1 MRILRYI
8 TVLLA
13 ALALAACE
21 NTPKEIIVKPGDAVT
36 VNFRAGAAAT
46 KTTFVEQTAAG
57 YFPVRWTDT
66 DNVAVSM
73 NADGWQ
79 TLAAVPSESK
89 ATATFS
95 GEFVAAESY
104 RFYAVSPAAAVK
116 DMNTAKGAWLLNI
129 PWAQTPVAGSAD
141 PRAIIIGAS
150 TIETANLP
158 NPVSFLFGHLTA
170 YMRLS
175 LTGLTSAY
183 GAVSSIDIVCERPFA
198 GDWYYSLSDGSF
210 TSRDASRSVHLTTSS
225 VEDLWIACAPV
236 DMSQQEFTVTVNC
249 ATGSV
254 RRTVTFPSNR
264 KYVSGMV
271 SSVEIDMSS
280 ATPVSAAASEASFLE
295 NTVPGFYPVDNFGSS
310 EPLPSSELWRYTQVR
325 YKAGRDQLSR
335 EYIGN
340 SVNFSIVSPASRTV
354 VSMGGIPSAAAVGS
368 SFTLSYTSASD
379 LGGASHSFS
388 VTVVK
393 EDGAMLWL
401 LGSEGEKFIVKK

>member
-1 MRILRYI
+1 MKVLRYI

-95 GEFVAAESY
+95 GEFIAAESY
-104 RFYAVSPAAAVK
+104 RFYAVSPTAAVK

-170 YMRLS
+170 YIRLT

-183 GAVSSIDIVCERPFA
+183 GAVSSIDIVCKRPFA

-264 KYVSGMV
+264 QYVSGMV
-271 SSVEIDMSS
+271 SSVEIDMST
-280 ATPVSAAASEASFLE
+280 ATPVSAAASEVSFLE
-295 NTVPGFYPVDNFGSS
+295 NTVPGFYPSSGSAVTY
-310 EPLPSSELWRYTQVR
+310 R
-325 YKAGRDQLSR
+325 AGVDQLSR

-340 SVNFSIVSPASRTV
+340 TVNFSIVSPASRTV

-368 SFTLSYTSASD
+368 TFTLSYTSASD
-379 LGGASHSFS
+379 LGGASESYS

-401 LGSEGEKFIVKK
+401 LGPAGEKFIVKK

>member
-13 ALALAACE
+13 VLAFAACE
-21 NTPKEIIVKPGDAVT
+21 NTPKEIKVKPGDAVT
-36 VNFRAGAAAT
+36 VNFRAGADAT
-46 KTTFVEQTAAG
+46 KTTFTEQTAAG

-66 DNVAVSM
+66 DNVAVSL

-79 TLAAVPSESK
+79 TLAAVPSDSK

-95 GEFVAAESY
+95 GEFIAAESY

-129 PWAQTPVAGSAD
+129 PWSQTPVAGSAD

-170 YMRLS
+170 YLRLT
-175 LTGLTSAY
+175 LTGLTNAY
-183 GAVSSIDIVCERPFA
+183 GTVSSIDIVSNRPFA

-271 SSVEIDMSS
+271 SSVTVDMSN
-280 ATPVSAAASEASFLE
+280 ATPVSVAESAASFLD
-295 NTVPGFYPVDNFGSS
+295 NTVPGFYPASGSAV
-310 EPLPSSELWRYTQVR
+310 T
-325 YKAGRDQLSR
+325 YKAGTDQLSR
-335 EYIGN
+335 EYTGSTIT
-340 SVNFSIVSPASRTV
+340 FSIISPASKAV

-368 SFTLSYTSASD
+368 SFNLSYSSVSN
-379 LGGASHSFS
+379 LGATAKSYS

-393 EDGAMLWL
+393 EDGALLWL
-401 LGSEGEKFIVKK
+401 LGSEGDKFIVKK